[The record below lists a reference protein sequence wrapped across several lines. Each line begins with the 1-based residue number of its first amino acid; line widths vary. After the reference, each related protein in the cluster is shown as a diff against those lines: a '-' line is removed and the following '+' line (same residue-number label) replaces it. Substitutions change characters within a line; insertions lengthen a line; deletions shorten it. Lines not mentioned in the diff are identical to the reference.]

1 MPVIRHKN
9 QRVAILLD
17 VQNLYHSAKN
27 LYGAR
32 VNFANILKQGT
43 AGRQLI
49 RAVAYVIA
57 TESGEEKGFFEAL
70 QKIGIELKVKDL
82 QIFPGGIKK
91 ADWDVGLAVDAIRL
105 ANLVDA
111 VIIVSGD
118 GDYIPLI
125 EYIRS
130 AMGVQ
135 VEVMSFG
142 RSTSGRLKET
152 ADDFTD
158 LGAEPEKY
166 TIRIPQRLL
175 GGYNRPRR
183 GGGQRNGGDA
193 ENHAPLN
200 NQELLSNQEETP
212 REEE

>member
-1 MPVIRHKN
+1 MPVIKHKN
-9 QRVAILLD
+9 QRVAILFD

-32 VNFANILKQGT
+32 VNFGNILKHGT

-49 RAVAYVIA
+49 RAIGYVIA

-70 QKIGIELKVKDL
+70 TKIGIELKVKDL
-82 QIFPGGIKK
+82 QIFPGGMKK

-111 VIIVSGD
+111 VVIVSGD

-135 VEVMSFG
+135 VEVMAFG
-142 RSTSGRLKET
+142 RSASGKLKEMV
-152 ADDFTD
+152 DDFTD
-158 LGAEPEKY
+158 LGADAEKF
-166 TIRIPQRLL
+166 TIRIPQSAA
-175 GGYNRPRR
+175 YKRR
-183 GGGQRNGGDA
+183 GPYSKLAINHNPEA
-193 ENHAPLN
+193 E
-200 NQELLSNQEETP
+200 
-212 REEE
+212 

>member
-1 MPVIRHKN
+1 MSVIKHKN
-9 QRVAILLD
+9 QRVAILFD

-32 VNFANILKQGT
+32 VNFGAILKAAT

-49 RAVAYVIA
+49 RAIGYVIA
-57 TESGEEKGFFEAL
+57 TESGEERGFFEAL
-70 QKIGIELKVKDL
+70 TKIGIELKVKDL
-82 QIFPGGIKK
+82 QVFAGGMKK

-111 VIIVSGD
+111 VVIVSGD
-118 GDYIPLI
+118 GDYMPLI

-135 VEVMSFG
+135 CEVMAFG
-142 RSTSGRLKET
+142 RSASGRMKEM

-158 LGAEPEKY
+158 LGAEPDKF
-166 TIRIPQRLL
+166 TIRMQGAARFARRRPLASRNRL
-175 GGYNRPRR
+175 GITPESNTG
-183 GGGQRNGGDA
+183 A
-193 ENHAPLN
+193 ETNNH
-200 NQELLSNQEETP
+200 EETGG
-212 REEE
+212 E